1 MTLASSLQVVP
12 DPLTA
17 RFEGLPRAH
26 DGETAFTFRIVFSEA
41 VSVTPEAMR
50 NHALT
55 VTDGAVTG
63 AARVDGQSG
72 VWQITVTPS
81 TRGEL
86 SIYLDPTTDCEATGA
101 VCTSDN
107 RALSTGFLHLLLGPP
122 TGLSVSDAEARESE
136 DTTLDFVV
144 TLSPAASGQVTVD
157 YATSDGTATAG
168 ADYTATDGTL
178 TFEAGEA
185 TKTISVPITD
195 DTVEDDGE
203 TVNLAL
209 SNASGAELGDSQAA
223 GTIRDME
230 SDPAL
235 TASFEDVPASHD
247 GKTAFTFELTFSED
261 VEGLSFRTL
270 RDEAFEVTG
279 GELRRARRRTKGSNQ
294 AWDITVKPAS
304 DGAVTIRLP
313 QTTDCEA
320 TGAVCTA
327 DDRPLPT
334 ALSATVSGPVGISVA
349 DARVE
354 EGAGAVLAFAVTLS
368 RAASGTVAV
377 DYETSD
383 GSAQAGVDYTL
394 ASGTLT
400 LGLSNPSEGQVTD
413 GEVTGTI
420 ENTDP
425 LPRALLARFGRA
437 TALHVMEQVEERL
450 EASRAADFRGRFAGR
465 ELRRGME
472 RDMGRNFLSQ
482 LQSTAVQDARDTTGV
497 QSDLS
502 SGELLR
508 TGLGGGDVLMGSG
521 FVLNRETGGGGSVS
535 LWSRGRES
543 RFSGRDGELSLDG
556 GVRTTMFGADY
567 AKGPL
572 MAGTDALAPAGFGR
586 LSGGRRGQGGLV
598 GDGAPPLG
606 GLQAD

>member
-1 MTLASSLQVVP
+1 
-12 DPLTA
+12 
-17 RFEGLPRAH
+17 
-26 DGETAFTFRIVFSEA
+26 
-41 VSVTPEAMR
+41 MR

-55 VTDGAVTG
+55 VTGGAVTG

-101 VCTSDN
+101 VCPSDN
-107 RALSTGFLHLLLGPP
+107 RALSTWFLHLLLGPP
-122 TGLSVSDAEARESE
+122 TGLSVSDAETRESE

-195 DTVEDDGE
+195 DTAEDDGE
-203 TVNLAL
+203 TVSLAL
-209 SNASGAELGDSQAA
+209 SNASGAELGDSQAT

-247 GKTAFTFELTFSED
+247 GKTAFTFGLTFSAD

-294 AWDITVKPAS
+294 AWDITVNPAS

-334 ALSATVSGPVGISVA
+334 ALSAAVSGPVGISVA

-377 DYETSD
+377 DYEAAT
-383 GSAQAGVDYTL
+383 AQADPLDPTTKYFLNRFIADFYSRRQATVEQQWTRSLRFLSTELANAAFTRDGAEVAAMAAGTADTEHQVEQVVLRIHPAPEAPHGATADFDLVHLRQGQETRRERWSITL
-394 ASGTLT
+394 RFTFLT
-400 LGLSNPSEGQVTD
+400 VIPSELV
-413 GEVTGTI
+413 VY
-420 ENTDP
+420 NP
-425 LPRALLARFGRA
+425 
-437 TALHVMEQVEERL
+437 
-450 EASRAADFRGRFAGR
+450 
-465 ELRRGME
+465 
-472 RDMGRNFLSQ
+472 MGILI
-482 LQSTAVQDARDTTGV
+482 T
-497 QSDLS
+497 
-502 SGELLR
+502 
-508 TGLGGGDVLMGSG
+508 
-521 FVLNRETGGGGSVS
+521 
-535 LWSRGRES
+535 
-543 RFSGRDGELSLDG
+543 
-556 GVRTTMFGADY
+556 Y
-567 AKGPL
+567 
-572 MAGTDALAPAGFGR
+572 
-586 LSGGRRGQGGLV
+586 
-598 GDGAPPLG
+598 
-606 GLQAD
+606 LQADRALVTEPPR

>member
-55 VTDGAVTG
+55 VTGGAVTG

-107 RALSTGFLHLLLGPP
+107 RALSTWFLHLLLGPP

-235 TASFEDVPASHD
+235 TESFEDVPASHD
-247 GKTAFTFELTFSED
+247 GKTAFTFGLTFSED

-327 DDRPLPT
+327 DDRPLST
-334 ALSATVSGPVGISVA
+334 ALSATVSGPVGMLWGVTGYGRGSLSLTPGEALSLPMSSLTSPIG
-349 DARVE
+349 
-354 EGAGAVLAFAVTLS
+354 GAGVDAESPPVGL
-368 RAASGTVAV
+368 RAASEI
-377 DYETSD
+377 D
-383 GSAQAGVDYTL
+383 
-394 ASGTLT
+394 
-400 LGLSNPSEGQVTD
+400 P
-413 GEVTGTI
+413 EVTGESSGAALAI
-420 ENTDP
+420 S
-425 LPRALLARFGRA
+425 PRRVAR
-437 TALHVMEQVEERL
+437 
-450 EASRAADFRGRFAGR
+450 RFAAGPGVPGW
-465 ELRRGME
+465 L
-472 RDMGRNFLSQ
+472 
-482 LQSTAVQDARDTTGV
+482 AV
-497 QSDLS
+497 
-502 SGELLR
+502 
-508 TGLGGGDVLMGSG
+508 
-521 FVLNRETGGGGSVS
+521 
-535 LWSRGRES
+535 
-543 RFSGRDGELSLDG
+543 
-556 GVRTTMFGADY
+556 
-567 AKGPL
+567 
-572 MAGTDALAPAGFGR
+572 
-586 LSGGRRGQGGLV
+586 
-598 GDGAPPLG
+598 
-606 GLQAD
+606 